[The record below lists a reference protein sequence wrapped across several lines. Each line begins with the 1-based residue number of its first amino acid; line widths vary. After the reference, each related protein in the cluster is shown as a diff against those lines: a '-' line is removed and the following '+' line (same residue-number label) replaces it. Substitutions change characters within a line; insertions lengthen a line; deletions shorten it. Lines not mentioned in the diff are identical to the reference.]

1 MVTEKNLETAA
12 YGETIITEGR
22 KFPQFLA
29 AFFATIAALVVGI
42 SLAWTSPTFPIYKR
56 ENLLTTEQRG
66 WISSLLS
73 IGALFGALT
82 AGMIVDRFGR
92 KLSLLLLGFPTL
104 AAWAL
109 LSFSTSVDAL
119 YAARAI
125 IGYCSGATSVAV
137 NLYTSE
143 IAENSVRGKLGTFYQ
158 LQITV
163 GILYTYIAGIAD
175 NVQIISIICG
185 VTPIVFM
192 VCFVWMPESPAYLV
206 SKGRDEEARRVLRW
220 LRGPDYQHEV
230 ELSLMKHSMEQQKKN
245 QAGFM
250 DVISDK
256 VILKAFVLSLGMMV
270 FQQLSGVN
278 AVIFYSGQIFESAGS
293 SLSSQ
298 AASIV
303 IGVVQ
308 VLATYCSTLLVERTG
323 RRFLLLLSD
332 SVMAICLIVLGGYF
346 HYKEQNVDLSTWGWV
361 PLVSLSLFIVV
372 FSLGFGPIPWIIMGE
387 IVPSNLK
394 GISSSLG
401 AGTSWILAFVVTK
414 YFENLELAFGS
425 AGTFWLF
432 AGICVVG
439 TLFVYTLLPETK
451 GKDIETIL
459 DELGGKKPELQLYDT
474 KN

>member
-1 MVTEKNLETAA
+1 MVTEKNLEATACA
-12 YGETIITEGR
+12 DTIITEGR

-29 AFFATIAALVVGI
+29 AFFATIAAFVVGI
-42 SLAWTSPTFPIYKR
+42 SLAWTSPTFPIYMR
-56 ENLLTTEQRG
+56 ENTLTTEQRG
-66 WISSLLS
+66 WVSSLLS
-73 IGALFGALT
+73 IGAFVGALT
-82 AGMIVDRFGR
+82 AGMFVDKLGR
-92 KLSLLLLGFPTL
+92 KVSLLLLGFPTL
-104 AAWAL
+104 ASWAL
-109 LSFSTSVDAL
+109 ISFSTSPSSL
-119 YAARAI
+119 YVARAV

-158 LQITV
+158 LQLTV
-163 GILYTYIAGIAD
+163 GILYTYVAGIAD
-175 NVQIISIICG
+175 NIQIISIICG

-192 VCFVWMPESPAYLV
+192 LCFVWMPESPAYLV
-206 SKGRDEEARRVLRW
+206 SKGKDEEARRALRW

-230 ELSLMKHSMEQQKKN
+230 ELSLMKDSMENQKRN
-245 QAGFM
+245 QASFM

-298 AASIV
+298 MASIV
-303 IGVVQ
+303 IGVMQ
-308 VLATYCSTLLVERTG
+308 VSATYCSTLLVERTG

-332 SVMAICLIVLGGYF
+332 SVMAICLLVLGIYF
-346 HYKEQNVDLSTWGWV
+346 HYQEQKVDLSAWGWV
-361 PLVSLSLFIVV
+361 PLASLSLFIVV

-387 IVPSNLK
+387 IVPGNLK

-401 AGTSWILAFVVTK
+401 CGMSWMLAFVVTK
-414 YFENLELAFGS
+414 YFENLVLALGS

-432 AGICVVG
+432 AGVCVAG

-451 GKDIETIL
+451 GKDIQTIL
-459 DELGGKKPELQLYDT
+459 DELGGKKPEMQLNDT
-474 KN
+474 KH